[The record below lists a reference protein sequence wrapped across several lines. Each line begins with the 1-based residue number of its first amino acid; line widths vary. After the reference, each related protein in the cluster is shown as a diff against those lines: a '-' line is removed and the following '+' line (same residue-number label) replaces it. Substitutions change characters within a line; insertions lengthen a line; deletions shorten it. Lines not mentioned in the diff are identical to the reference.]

1 MSKSV
6 RMRDDLAQEGLSI
19 PAGSSHSNYDD
30 LIDVTHLTAD
40 DLIGAVGYD
49 TGEDPDS
56 HAFCPVKLIDGTI
69 VYMVAVDLD
78 CGSEHD

>member
-1 MSKSV
+1 MSNPV
-6 RMRDDLAQEGLSI
+6 RMRDDLAQEGIEI
-19 PAGSSHSNYDD
+19 PAGLSHSNYDE
-30 LIDVTHLTAD
+30 LHYVMHLSAD
-40 DLIGAVGYD
+40 DLIGAVQYD

-78 CGSEHD
+78 WGSEHD